1 MAKKKQKKQSFADRH
16 PILTLIGMP
25 LVAPVAIGKAVADS
39 VKEYKEVNDKKFIES
54 MSGIEYEKYVASQ
67 LLKRGFKKA
76 EVTPGSGDF
85 GADIVGKD
93 KHGRKVCV
101 QCKKYQGSVGVS
113 AVQEVIAATRYYK
126 CEYGMVVTT
135 STFTPAAKKMAA
147 QTGVVLQ
154 EGFV

>member
-1 MAKKKQKKQSFADRH
+1 MAKKKQKKRSFADRH
-16 PILTLIGMP
+16 PVLTLIGMP

-39 VKEYKEVNDKKFIES
+39 VKECSRKYDEG
-54 MSGIEYEKYVASQ
+54 MSGIEYEKYVASR
-67 LLKRGFKKA
+67 LLRRGFKKA

-147 QTGVVLQ
+147 QTGVILE
-154 EGFV
+154 EGFI

>member
-16 PILTLIGMP
+16 PVLTLIGMP

-39 VKEYKEVNDKKFIES
+39 VKECSRKYDEG
-54 MSGIEYEKYVASQ
+54 MSGIEYEKYVASR
-67 LLKRGFKKA
+67 LLRRGFKKA

-93 KHGRKVCV
+93 KHGKKVCI

-147 QTGVVLQ
+147 QTGVILE
-154 EGFV
+154 EGFI

>member
-1 MAKKKQKKQSFADRH
+1 MARKKQKKQSFTDRH
-16 PILTLIGMP
+16 PILTILGMP
-25 LVAPVAIGKAVADS
+25 FVAPVAIGKAVADS
-39 VKEYKEVNDKKFIES
+39 VKETNRKYTEG
-54 MSGIEYEKYVASQ
+54 MSGIEYERYVASK
-67 LLKRGFKKA
+67 LLKQGFKKA

-93 KHGRKVCV
+93 KHGREVCV

-147 QTGVVLQ
+147 QTCVVLQ

>member
-16 PILTLIGMP
+16 PVLTLIGMP

-39 VKEYKEVNDKKFIES
+39 VKECSRKYDEG
-54 MSGIEYEKYVASQ
+54 MSGIEYEKYVASR
-67 LLKRGFKKA
+67 LLRRGFKKA

-113 AVQEVIAATRYYK
+113 AVQEVVAATRYYK
-126 CEYGMVVTT
+126 CDYGMVITT

-147 QTGVVLQ
+147 QTGVILE
-154 EGFV
+154 EGFI

>member
-1 MAKKKQKKQSFADRH
+1 MAKKKKKQSFSDRH
-16 PILTLIGMP
+16 PVLTILGMP
-25 LVAPVAIGKAVADS
+25 FVAPMAIGKAVAEG
-39 VKEYKEVNDKKFIES
+39 VKESTRKNTED
-54 MSGIEYEKYVASQ
+54 MSGIEYEKYVASK
-67 LLKRGFKKA
+67 LLKQGFKKV

-101 QCKKYQGSVGVS
+101 QCKKYQGSVGVA

-126 CEYGMVVTT
+126 CDYGMVVTT
-135 STFTPAAKKMAA
+135 STFTSAAKKMAV
-147 QTGVVLQ
+147 QTGVLLE

>member
-16 PILTLIGMP
+16 PVLTLIGMP

-39 VKEYKEVNDKKFIES
+39 VKECSRKYDEG
-54 MSGIEYEKYVASQ
+54 MSGIEYEKYVASR
-67 LLKRGFKKA
+67 LLRRGFKKA

-126 CEYGMVVTT
+126 CDYGMVITT

-147 QTGVVLQ
+147 QTGVILE
-154 EGFV
+154 EGFI

>member
-16 PILTLIGMP
+16 PVLTLIGMP

-39 VKEYKEVNDKKFIES
+39 VKECSRKYDEG
-54 MSGIEYEKYVASQ
+54 MSGIEYEKYVASR
-67 LLKRGFKKA
+67 LLRRGFKKA

-147 QTGVVLQ
+147 QTGVILE
-154 EGFV
+154 EGFI